1 MADEDGGGP
10 LHPDVAKERG
20 QTLRLTGQIL
30 AMTGDLLPTV
40 TTQPETGN
48 GHARNLGREVKEL
61 LPTPAV
67 NDMGKAYTPDQ
78 WDQWTATMQAKH
90 GNGNGHGKSLE
101 IEAARLMPTP
111 ATMDSAASGGK
122 PLGSNVTLTDAT
134 VRIAET
140 FGQYSP
146 AIARWETVLE
156 RPAPAPTEPTGR
168 NGAARLSSRF
178 TEFMMG
184 LPDGWVTDVPDVSR
198 NEALKLCGNGIVPQ
212 QLAEAVRWCLEMRES
227 TREPTP

>member
-10 LHPDVAKERG
+10 SHPDVAKERG

-30 AMTGDLLPTV
+30 AMTGDLLPT
-40 TTQPETGN
+40 
-48 GHARNLGREVKEL
+48 
-61 LPTPAV
+61 PAV

-78 WDQWTATMQAKH
+78 WDEWTATMQAKH

-101 IEAARLMPTP
+101 IETARL
-111 ATMDSAASGGK
+111 DG
-122 PLGSNVTLTDAT
+122 
-134 VRIAET
+134 
-140 FGQYSP
+140 FGQYAP
-146 AIARWETVLE
+146 AIARWETVLG

-184 LPDGWVTDVPDVSR
+184 LPDGWVTDVPGVSR
-198 NEALKLCGNGIVPQ
+198 NEAVKLCGNGIVPQ

-227 TREPTP
+227 TKDSIA

>member
-30 AMTGDLLPTV
+30 AMTGDLLPT
-40 TTQPETGN
+40 
-48 GHARNLGREVKEL
+48 
-61 LPTPAV
+61 PAV

-78 WDQWTATMQAKH
+78 WDEWTATMQAKH

-111 ATMDSAASGGK
+111 SVADTTGGHDRRGGERGDELLLNGLAK
-122 PLGSNVTLTDAT
+122 EGHLE
-134 VRIAET
+134 R
-140 FGQYSP
+140 FGQYAP
-146 AIARWETVLE
+146 AIARWETVLD
-156 RPAPAPTEPTGR
+156 RPSPAPTEPTGR

-198 NEALKLCGNGIVPQ
+198 NEALKLCGNGIVPA
-212 QLAEAVRWCLEMRES
+212 QLAEAIRWCLDMRES
-227 TREPTP
+227 TKGVTP